1 MCFRNHAIKS
11 VLDNFFIQI
20 KIPGIPIKRKRNP
33 ETLFQRKLL
42 LCFIRKNQFY
52 VQFLK
57 LNCQGNDLENRITE
71 IKKILCKITNAVKL
85 A

>member
-1 MCFRNHAIKS
+1 MLSKVFWII
-11 VLDNFFIQI
+11 VLSKLRF
-20 KIPGIPIKRKRNP
+20 PIKRKRNP

-57 LNCQGNDLENRITE
+57 LNFQGNDLNLRIKSLKL
-71 IKKILCKITNAVKL
+71 IKTILCKITAVKL

>member
-1 MCFRNHAIKS
+1 MLSKVFWIIFLSK
-11 VLDNFFIQI
+11 LKF
-20 KIPGIPIKRKRNP
+20 PIKRKRNP

-57 LNCQGNDLENRITE
+57 LNFQGNDLNLRIKSLKL
-71 IKKILCKITNAVKL
+71 IKKILCKITTVKL

>member
-1 MCFRNHAIKS
+1 MLSKVFWIIFLSK
-11 VLDNFFIQI
+11 LKF
-20 KIPGIPIKRKRNP
+20 PIKRKRNP

-57 LNCQGNDLENRITE
+57 LNFQGNDLNMRIKSLKL
-71 IKKILCKITNAVKL
+71 IKKILCKTAVKL

>member
-20 KIPGIPIKRKRNP
+20 KIPKRKRNP

-42 LCFIRKNQFY
+42 LCFIRKNQFC

-57 LNCQGNDLENRITE
+57 LNFQGNDLNFRI
-71 IKKILCKITNAVKL
+71 KSLKLKRFYVK
-85 A
+85 

>member
-11 VLDNFFIQI
+11 VLDNHFIQI
-20 KIPGIPIKRKRNP
+20 KIPKRNRNP
-33 ETLFQRKLL
+33 EKLFQRKLL
-42 LCFIRKNQFY
+42 LYFIRKNQFY

-57 LNCQGNDLENRITE
+57 LNFQGNDLNLRIKSLKF
-71 IKKILCKITNAVKL
+71 KKILRKITTAVKL

>member
-33 ETLFQRKLL
+33 ETLFQLKLL

-57 LNCQGNDLENRITE
+57 LNFQGNDLNLRI
-71 IKKILCKITNAVKL
+71 KSLKLKRFYVK
-85 A
+85 